1 MDCTLLNLLMRD
13 GAVAVDF
20 YRAIAAQ
27 HYGELHDIVADADS
41 ADDLRQVVQSFAE
54 RQGYKVDFS

>member
-1 MDCTLLNLLMRD
+1 MRD